1 MTITSPTRPLPEAL
15 GRKDTTRQS
24 GEWSVNECAP
34 IRGLP
39 QTNIS
44 KRTMSVPMGD
54 DNLSEV
60 VRIHE
65 LVHAKVSPTDLSPY
79 LERGLASDEALRS
92 VEEMRVNHLASQLGY
107 DMKHLLDG
115 SEDSFGERAVDTN
128 DWRGAVM
135 FALAT
140 AGTGGHKKFLN
151 GVRRKNKVW
160 GAVLADI
167 SKRAMK
173 EMTKVGKRRLSST
186 EPIGNGMIEG
196 FSHTERIAEWADR
209 MATTAPPE
217 PKPEPTKGESEGEG
231 GDTDTTDDADAGEDK
246 ASKPKRGRP
255 KSSEVDTTDA
265 VGESRKT
272 KLLPSSP
279 PSWMK
284 LKVEKLPLPIVLNG
298 AFGKKRL
305 ASQTGKVPRRI
316 HRLISDPNKRV
327 FDRTVKGTGGIVIV
341 DASGSMSMSRD
352 ELREVVLSAPGCTV
366 MTYSVM
372 GDWRIG
378 EDGEAVATNAW
389 VLADK
394 GRICDEMPFS
404 RGQANG
410 VDLPALEWAVSNRPR
425 SSTPIVWVCDG
436 QVTGMGDNGHDSL
449 TLQVVN
455 FCSRHNIVVVPDT
468 ATACKYLTAL
478 GQGRR
483 MSVREPWAFAEVR
496 RQYLGGRY

>member
-1 MTITSPTRPLPEAL
+1 MTTMSPVRPLPEAL
-15 GRKDTTRQS
+15 GRKDTPKES

-39 QTNIS
+39 VTNVS
-44 KRTMSVPMGD
+44 SRKMSAPMGND
-54 DNLSEV
+54 ALSEV
-60 VRIHE
+60 VRVHE

-79 LERGLASDEALRS
+79 LERGLAGDDSLRS
-92 VEEMRVNHLASQLGY
+92 VEEMRVNYLASRLGY
-107 DMKHLLDG
+107 DMKHLMDG
-115 SEDSFGERAVDTN
+115 SEDSYGERVVDTN

-173 EMTKVGKRRLSST
+173 EITKVPQKRLAST
-186 EPIGNGMIEG
+186 EPIGDGMIEG
-196 FSHTERIAEWADR
+196 FSHTERIAEWAER

-217 PKPEPTKGESEGEG
+217 PEPAKGEDEGKG
-231 GDTDTTDDADAGEDK
+231 GDTDKGDTTDDGDTE

-265 VGESRKT
+265 VSASRKT

-284 LKVEKLPLPIVLNG
+284 LKVERLPLPIVLNG
-298 AFGKKRL
+298 ALGKKRL

-425 SSTPIVWVCDG
+425 SNTPIVWVCDG
-436 QVTGMGDNGHDSL
+436 HVTGMGDNGHDSL
-449 TLQVVN
+449 TLQAMN

-478 GQGRR
+478 GQGKR
-483 MSVREPWAFAEVR
+483 MSVREPWAFTDAR
-496 RQYLGGRY
+496 RQYLGGKK